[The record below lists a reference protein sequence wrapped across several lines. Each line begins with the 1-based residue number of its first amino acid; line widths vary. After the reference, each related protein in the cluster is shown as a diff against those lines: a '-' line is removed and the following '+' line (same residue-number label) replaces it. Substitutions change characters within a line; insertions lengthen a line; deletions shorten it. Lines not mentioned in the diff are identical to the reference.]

1 TPLLPGTQS
10 QPMNQSSS
18 SPEDRSSS
26 PDVLMSNSS
35 SKSTPVSVAKK
46 KPKGNDA
53 DASSSAAADLHGS
66 VGTPAKA
73 GDTVSS
79 SVLSPAA
86 AGSAV
91 PGGGASGGE
100 GVGVGVSCRSSGS
113 GVGDGVGAD
122 VVFHDA
128 LSGRKMTQ
136 LKPPRD
142 GGKLLS
148 SPERRSS
155 SHARSNFARAEE
167 SHADSDGG
175 FDAGDEDADGHD
187 GNADLHTE
195 AAVGHVHGM
204 NPQRAGQE
212 GKEGLGR
219 KEKSLFLFNKATK
232 YEDPF
237 GVTIRFD
244 EGTGFDFKQD
254 PKWKKDQM
262 PGRVRQGNII
272 ERVLR
277 RKLGAELP
285 RPTYAAIML
294 ANQWFKTTFNLTYA
308 SAADA
313 DRMRAL
319 LREAKVPYTGF
330 KPLMVKV
337 EASGFNRRWTP
348 EEINEWLEREQ
359 CVRV

>member
-100 GVGVGVSCRSSGS
+100 GVGVGGSCRSSGS

-155 SHARSNFARAEE
+155 SHARSNFATRDSAAAAGESTLLETVSPAFAGVPTLPCRSAAAE
-167 SHADSDGG
+167 DD
-175 FDAGDEDADGHD
+175 
-187 GNADLHTE
+187 
-195 AAVGHVHGM
+195 
-204 NPQRAGQE
+204 
-212 GKEGLGR
+212 
-219 KEKSLFLFNKATK
+219 
-232 YEDPF
+232 
-237 GVTIRFD
+237 
-244 EGTGFDFKQD
+244 
-254 PKWKKDQM
+254 
-262 PGRVRQGNII
+262 
-272 ERVLR
+272 
-277 RKLGAELP
+277 
-285 RPTYAAIML
+285 
-294 ANQWFKTTFNLTYA
+294 A
-308 SAADA
+308 SATLPLGFFLATETGVDLELLF
-313 DRMRAL
+313 DMRTGKSDL
-319 LREAKVPYTGF
+319 LGK
-330 KPLMVKV
+330 K
-337 EASGFNRRWTP
+337 
-348 EEINEWLEREQ
+348 
-359 CVRV
+359 